1 VRGGQR
7 RSGLHARDADGVEQV
22 DAVVVLEAVV
32 AARRHGVHVVDVD
45 EALLQHRQPGLLVHL
60 ADDGVVRGLAVVDTA
75 ARQRPPARRVAGR
88 GDAGEQQPGRAGL
101 VVGDDD
107 AVRAE
112 PLRAARLAVLVHRA
126 PFGALH

>member
-1 VRGGQR
+1 M
-7 RSGLHARDADGVEQV
+7 RSLNPMQSSSEAVEGLNHPS
-22 DAVVVLEAVV
+22 AVV
-32 AARRHGVHVVDVD
+32 ATRRHGVHVVDVD
-45 EALLQHRQPGLLVHL
+45 EALLQHGQPGLLVHL
-60 ADDGVVRGLAVVDTA
+60 AHDGVVRRLAVVDAT

-88 GDAGEQQPGRAGL
+88 GDAGEEQAWRAGL